1 MEAASKKE
9 LLCGLR
15 KIVETCRKFS
25 LWKTKNRPVFGEG
38 PA

>member
-15 KIVETCRKFS
+15 KIVETYRKFS
-25 LWKTKNRPVFGEG
+25 LWGTKNRPVFGEG